1 MGGPER
7 RKEWLSER
15 TRSGP
20 TVEARRP
27 LGSPPYAERYR
38 RTGGLRVGEDAVDEP
53 GEAGFEVG
61 APQGHGTVTTK
72 TLEREGALAATDDA
86 ASFYVLPL
94 AVAPDLSDELTCDW
108 RDGDL
113 W

>member
-1 MGGPER
+1 M
-7 RKEWLSER
+7 S
-15 TRSGP
+15 
-20 TVEARRP
+20 
-27 LGSPPYAERYR
+27 
-38 RTGGLRVGEDAVDEP
+38 P

-94 AVAPDLSDELTCDW
+94 AVAPDLSGELLPGAGRSARSAVVGETSS
-108 RDGDL
+108 RSL
-113 W
+113 SLA